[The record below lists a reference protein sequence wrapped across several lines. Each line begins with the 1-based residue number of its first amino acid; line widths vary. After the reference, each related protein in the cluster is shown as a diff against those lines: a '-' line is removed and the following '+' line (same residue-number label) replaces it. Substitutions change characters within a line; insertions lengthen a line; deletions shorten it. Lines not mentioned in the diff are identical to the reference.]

1 MTAKKQGMRSSV
13 RFRVTSTRPHTGMAG
28 PIGVPMLGFKNNRH
42 LSGLDG
48 LSQVILADFLY
59 CIYSIDTVW

>member
-13 RFRVTSTRPHTGMAG
+13 RFRVTSTRPHTGTAG
-28 PIGVPMLGFKNNRH
+28 PIGVPMLGFYNRH

-48 LSQVILADFLY
+48 LSHVILADFLLY
-59 CIYSIDTVW
+59 CIYPIETI